1 MQNKPRSGLIAALD
15 VGTSKVCCLIA
26 RSDAEGQARVIGAS
40 HQVSK
45 GLKGGVVVDMDSA
58 AEVITSAV
66 HTAEQKAGET
76 VHDVVVNLSGG
87 RPHSRTV
94 GVEVSISG
102 HEVGENDL
110 RRVLEQTTLLH
121 HGGAHGAS
129 NGNGHGAGGIGV
141 GNGQDGRPALATP
154 PGGSRAAARNGERD
168 LIHSIPVGFAI
179 DGDRGIRDP
188 RGMYGDRL
196 GVRMHMITAATGAV
210 RTLKTVIER
219 CHLDVKH
226 FVVSPY
232 AAGLACLVE
241 DEMDLG
247 VTLIDMG
254 AGATGITVFYDGAV
268 VYADSV
274 PVGGGHVT
282 TDIARCLSTPLA
294 HAERLKSLYGSAVGS
309 AADAHDL
316 IDAPQVGEDADSTPN
331 HVSRSMLNQ
340 IIQPR
345 VEEIFTLVRQR
356 LEHSGTDAVAGR
368 RVVLTG
374 GASQLQG
381 TRELGS
387 LMLDKQVRMGR
398 PLRVRGLADAMTGP
412 AFTTCVGLIGFAANN
427 PAALP
432 EPTSV
437 LKGELGGLPG
447 RLGQWLREHI

>member
-1 MQNKPRSGLIAALD
+1 MHNKPRSGLIAALD
-15 VGTSKVCCLIA
+15 VGSSKVCCLIA
-26 RSDAEGQARVIGAS
+26 RTDGDGNARVIGAS

-45 GLKGGVVVDMDSA
+45 GLKGGVVVDMDAA
-58 AEVITSAV
+58 AEVITGAV

-76 VHDVVVNLSGG
+76 VRSVVVNLSGG
-87 RPHSRTV
+87 RPMSRTV
-94 GVEVSISG
+94 GVEVSIAG
-102 HEVGENDL
+102 HEVGEGDL
-110 RRVLEQTTLLH
+110 RRVLEQTSHL
-121 HGGAHGAS
+121 HGGNGVSVMAS
-129 NGNGHGAGGIGV
+129 PAGGRV
-141 GNGQDGRPALATP
+141 
-154 PGGSRAAARNGERD
+154 AARNGGGTTARDRD
-168 LIHSIPVGFAI
+168 LIHTIPVGFAI

-188 RGMYGDRL
+188 RGMFGDRL
-196 GVRMHMITAATGAV
+196 GVRMHLITAAAGAV

-219 CHLDVKH
+219 CHLDVQA

-241 DEMDLG
+241 DELDLG

-254 AGATGITVFYDGAV
+254 AGTTGVSVFYDGAV
-268 VYADSV
+268 VYTDSV

-282 TDIARCLSTPLA
+282 SDIARCLSTPLA

-316 IDAPQVGEDADSTPN
+316 IDVPQVGEDSHEAAN
-331 HVSRSMLNQ
+331 HASRSALNE

-345 VEEIFTLVRQR
+345 VEEIFSLVRQR
-356 LEHSGTDAVAGR
+356 LADSGTGTLAGR

-381 TRELGS
+381 TRELAS

-398 PLRVRGLADAMTGP
+398 PLGVRGLADAMTGP
-412 AFTTCVGLIGFAANN
+412 AFTTCVGLIGFATDN

-432 EPTSV
+432 EPASV
-437 LKGELGGLPG
+437 LKGELSGLPG

>member
-26 RSDAEGQARVIGAS
+26 RADAEGQARVIGAS
-40 HQVSK
+40 HQISK
-45 GLKGGVVVDMDSA
+45 GLKAGVVVDMDGA

-76 VHDVVVNLSGG
+76 VHEVVVNLSGG

-94 GVEVSISG
+94 GVEVTIAG

-110 RRVLEQTTLLH
+110 RRVLEQTALLH
-121 HGGAHGAS
+121 DGS
-129 NGNGHGAGGIGV
+129 RNGHG
-141 GNGQDGRPALATP
+141 GNGSNGGPAIGLGAAANGRPALA
-154 PGGSRAAARNGERD
+154 AAVRPGERE

-219 CHLDVKH
+219 CHLDVQN

-268 VYADSV
+268 VYADAV

-309 AADAHDL
+309 AADAHDM
-316 IDAPQVGEDADSTPN
+316 IDAPQVGEDNESAPH
-331 HVSRSMLNQ
+331 HVSRSMLNE

-345 VEEIFTLVRQR
+345 VEETFALVRQR
-356 LEHSGTDAVAGR
+356 LASSGTDAVAGR

-381 TRELGS
+381 TRELAS

-427 PAALP
+427 PVALP

>member
-1 MQNKPRSGLIAALD
+1 MHNKPRSGLVAALD
-15 VGTSKVCCLIA
+15 VGSGKVCCLIA
-26 RSDAEGQARVIGAS
+26 RTDSEGQARIIGAS

-45 GLKGGVVVDMDSA
+45 GLKGGVVVDMDAA

-76 VHDVVVNLSGG
+76 VRSVVVNLSGG
-87 RPHSRTV
+87 RPMSRTV
-94 GVEVSISG
+94 GVEVSIAG
-102 HEVGENDL
+102 HEVGEGDL
-110 RRVLEQTTLLH
+110 RRVLEQTSHLH
-121 HGGAHGAS
+121 
-129 NGNGHGAGGIGV
+129 GNGGRTFGGNGVAVMASPAGGRV
-141 GNGQDGRPALATP
+141 VASPQNGTRD
-154 PGGSRAAARNGERD
+154 RD
-168 LIHSIPVGFAI
+168 LIHTIPVGFAI

-188 RGMYGDRL
+188 RGMFGDRL
-196 GVRMHMITAATGAV
+196 GVRMHLITAAAGAV

-219 CHLDVKH
+219 CHLDVQA

-241 DEMDLG
+241 DELDLG

-254 AGATGITVFYDGAV
+254 AGTTGVSVFYDGAV
-268 VYADSV
+268 VYTDSV

-282 TDIARCLSTPLA
+282 SDIARCLSTPLA
-294 HAERLKSLYGSAVGS
+294 HAERLKSLYGSAVAS

-316 IDAPQVGEDADSTPN
+316 IDVPQVGEESHEAAN
-331 HVSRSMLNQ
+331 HVSRSALNE

-356 LEHSGTDAVAGR
+356 LADSGTGTLAGR

-381 TRELGS
+381 TRELAS

-398 PLRVRGLADAMTGP
+398 PLGVRGLADAMTGP
-412 AFTTCVGLIGFAANN
+412 AFTTCVGLIGFATDN

-432 EPTSV
+432 EPASV
-437 LKGELGGLPG
+437 LKGELSGLPG

>member
-1 MQNKPRSGLIAALD
+1 MIAALD
-15 VGTSKVCCLIA
+15 VGSSKVCCLIA
-26 RSDAEGQARVIGAS
+26 RTDGEGQARILGAS

-45 GLKGGVVVDMDSA
+45 GLRGGVVVDMDAA

-76 VHDVVVNLSGG
+76 IRSVVVNLSGG
-87 RPHSRTV
+87 RPMSRTV
-94 GVEVSISG
+94 GVEVSIAG

-110 RRVLEQTTLLH
+110 RRVLEQTSHLH
-121 HGGAHGAS
+121 
-129 NGNGHGAGGIGV
+129 GNGRNLSNNGV
-141 GNGQDGRPALATP
+141 AMMAP
-154 PGGSRAAARNGERD
+154 PGGARGATAAVNGAGRERD
-168 LIHSIPVGFAI
+168 LIHTIPVGFAI

-196 GVRMHMITAATGAV
+196 GVRMHLITAAAGAV

-219 CHLDVKH
+219 CHLDVQA

-241 DEMDLG
+241 DELDLG

-254 AGATGITVFYDGAV
+254 AGTTGVAVFYDGAV
-268 VYADSV
+268 VYTDSV

-282 TDIARCLSTPLA
+282 SDIARCLSTPLA
-294 HAERLKSLYGSAVGS
+294 HAERLKSLYGSAVAS

-316 IDAPQVGEDADSTPN
+316 IDVPQVGEESDEAAN
-331 HVSRSMLNQ
+331 HVSRSALNE

-356 LEHSGTDAVAGR
+356 LADSGTGTLAGR

-381 TRELGS
+381 TRELAS

-398 PLRVRGLADAMTGP
+398 PLGVRGLADAMTGP
-412 AFTTCVGLIGFAANN
+412 AFTTCVGLIGFATDN

-432 EPTSV
+432 EPASV
-437 LKGELGGLPG
+437 LKGELSGLPG